1 MKRPLQ
7 IILAGLIL
15 VIGLLTFWNRMRARA
30 EADLWAEATDD
41 L

>member
-7 IILAGLIL
+7 IILAGLVLI
-15 VIGLLTFWNRMRARA
+15 VGLLTFWNRMRARA
-30 EADLWAEATDD
+30 EAALWAEATDD